1 MASHPVNAKYP
12 DTVALTYDETNHKVA
27 CVYSDRSLYLW
38 DITDIRKV
46 YIRRSSR
53 MSYEWW
59 KMSIILKEM
68 KTKKSNFSWKF
79 VRLGSRT
86 RSFTMLPAF
95 GAWSLIHLP
104 KKAWRAFYLPALSW
118 PAPATTRSEFGTW
131 ILIWAPTPSTGGTFT
146 ATYKSTHL
154 IEEISSERDKSL
166 MSFVFVCL
174 FFLTWRR
181 IYSRPYT

>member
-46 YIRRSSR
+46 FWK
-53 MSYEWW
+53 EFQDVLWWW

-68 KTKKSNFSWKF
+68 KTKSNFSWKLL
-79 VRLGSRT
+79 RLGSRT

-131 ILIWAPTPSTGGTFT
+131 IPIWAPTPSTGGTFT
-146 ATYKSTHL
+146 ATYKSTL
-154 IEEISSERDKSL
+154 LSEKSHQKGIKAWCPL
-166 MSFVFVCL
+166 FLFV
-174 FFLTWRR
+174 FLTWRR
-181 IYSRPYT
+181 IYSRPCT

>member
-1 MASHPVNAKYP
+1 MILLIN
-12 DTVALTYDETNHKVA
+12 LNLKVFML
-27 CVYSDRSLYLW
+27 S
-38 DITDIRKV
+38 
-46 YIRRSSR
+46 RRSKLGNLFFS
-53 MSYEWW
+53 SEN
-59 KMSIILKEM
+59 K
-68 KTKKSNFSWKF
+68 KKSNFSWKF

-174 FFLTWRR
+174 FFLTRRR

>member
-1 MASHPVNAKYP
+1 
-12 DTVALTYDETNHKVA
+12 
-27 CVYSDRSLYLW
+27 
-38 DITDIRKV
+38 
-46 YIRRSSR
+46 
-53 MSYEWW
+53 
-59 KMSIILKEM
+59 MSIILKAM
-68 KTKKSNFSWKF
+68 KTKSNFSWKF

-154 IEEISSERDKSL
+154 IGEISSKRDKSL

-174 FFLTWRR
+174 FSWHDAGSTQDLIRR
-181 IYSRPYT
+181 YRFDLLKRPGLGSRWIGW